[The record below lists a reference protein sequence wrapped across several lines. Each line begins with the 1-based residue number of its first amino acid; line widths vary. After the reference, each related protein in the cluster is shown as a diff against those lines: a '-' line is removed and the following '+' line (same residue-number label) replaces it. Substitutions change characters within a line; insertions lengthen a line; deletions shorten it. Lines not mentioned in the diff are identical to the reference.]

1 MYRPCNEI
9 RAGSDVT
16 QTDPALAHRSRF
28 GWRGSVHSKNDSRF
42 TRQRPNEK
50 AVRPDAAGG
59 RSEPAAGW
67 AW

>member
-42 TRQRPNEK
+42 TRQRPNVE
-50 AVRPDAAGG
+50 VTGLRGFLR
-59 RSEPAAGW
+59 RSG
-67 AW
+67 